1 MSRIV
6 ALIMAA
12 GASHRMGG
20 HNKLLLAYQGKTVVE
35 HVVDQF
41 LSRQEIAEVVVV
53 TSHDE
58 VIDRLKHRRIRSV
71 AGGSVRQDSVYRG
84 LSVLR
89 PDDFVLIHDGARPFL
104 SAEALSRALHAA
116 EKRQPFI
123 LAVPVTDTLKQVS
136 QGVVIATPDRS
147 LYWAAQTPQGAV
159 VSDLLAAYET
169 AFNDGIVLTDDA
181 SALERAGYRVTI
193 IEGDPGNHKLTT
205 PEDMR
210 YLCGSDKG

>member
-58 VIDRLKHRRIRSV
+58 MIDRLKHRRIRSV

-89 PDDFVLIHDGARPFL
+89 PDDYVLIHDGARPFL
-104 SAEALSRALHAA
+104 SAEALTRALHAA

-169 AFNDGIVLTDDA
+169 AFRDGVVLTDDA
-181 SALERAGYRVTI
+181 SALERAGYQVTI

>member
-181 SALERAGYRVTI
+181 SALERAGYQVTI

>member
-41 LSRQEIAEVVVV
+41 SSRQEIAEVVVV

-181 SALERAGYRVTI
+181 SALERAGYQVTI

>member
-181 SALERAGYRVTI
+181 SAVERAGYQVTI